1 MNLFINETD
10 TCNLADDISIHSCS
24 LNYKES
30 NQKISND
37 WYIVL
42 NCLESTVW

>member
-10 TCNLADDISIHSCS
+10 TCNLADDISIYSCS

-42 NCLESTVW
+42 NCLESTVC